1 MWSRIVAE
9 YMPKL
14 LYRGLIDSH
23 YAPYMVLVLFVAL
36 TLFFTSALLSRSINN
51 LAAMSQGPAVRLRV
65 RINLVSPIVL

>member
-14 LYRGLIDSH
+14 LYRGLIGSH

-36 TLFFTSALLSRSINN
+36 TLFLTSALLSRPINN
-51 LAAMSQGPAVRLRV
+51 LAAMFQGPAVRLV
-65 RINLVSPIVL
+65 FV